1 MVAVKI
7 ECPYCSAALDC
18 DANGSTDILCKYC
31 GGRIHLDDGVVRV
44 EYKEKKENHVNINNQ
59 INRRDEYH
67 YIDEAALE
75 LSLIHI

>member
-7 ECPYCSAALDC
+7 ECPYCGAALDC

-44 EYKEKKENHVNINNQ
+44 EYKEKKTN
-59 INRRDEYH
+59 Y
-67 YIDEAALE
+67 
-75 LSLIHI
+75 

>member
-7 ECPYCSAALDC
+7 ECPYCGAALDC

-44 EYKEKKENHVNINNQ
+44 EYKEKKENHVIST
-59 INRRDEYH
+59 IKSTDVTS
-67 YIDEAALE
+67 ITT
-75 LSLIHI
+75 